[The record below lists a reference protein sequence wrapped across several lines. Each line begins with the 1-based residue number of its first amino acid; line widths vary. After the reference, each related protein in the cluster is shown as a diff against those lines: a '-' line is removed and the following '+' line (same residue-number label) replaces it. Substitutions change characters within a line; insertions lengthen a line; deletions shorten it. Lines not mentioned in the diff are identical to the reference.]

1 MAQRNF
7 TPTNQVRLT
16 NVAIVKYKK
25 GGKRF
30 ELACFRNKV
39 MAWRTKSEKD
49 LDEVLQIHTI
59 FTNVSK
65 GQAANSKDLA
75 KAFGDKPEA
84 DIVLEILAKGQLQVS
99 KEERERANE
108 QQFTEVA
115 RMVTER
121 CVNPDT
127 QRPYTM
133 AQIERAMKDI
143 HVSIKPNQP
152 LKKQALEVMAQL
164 KESIPID
171 RAQMRLRIAL
181 PQSCNPKAIKAA
193 IQAKITI
200 EEEDWEDGDLEII
213 CTIQPGVFRD
223 VDEAVRGQSKGKGQV
238 EIMSVKT
245 VDTSDQAIE

>member
-1 MAQRNF
+1 MAAAPRAR
-7 TPTNQVRLT
+7 P
-16 NVAIVKYKK
+16 
-25 GGKRF
+25 
-30 ELACFRNKV
+30 
-39 MAWRTKSEKD
+39 
-49 LDEVLQIHTI
+49 
-59 FTNVSK
+59 

-181 PQSCNPKAIKAA
+181 PQSCNPKAIKASEHTRVHA
-193 IQAKITI
+193 RFHAARSRPQRRAPQATFATLACACL
-200 EEEDWEDGDLEII
+200 WPPRVGA
-213 CTIQPGVFRD
+213 
-223 VDEAVRGQSKGKGQV
+223 EAACRAP
-238 EIMSVKT
+238 T
-245 VDTSDQAIE
+245 RF